1 MGGWI
6 GVSLGSFAFNY
17 FHHLDNAFSFLIL
30 WLGSIHQFF
39 FGSEASI
46 YRMC

>member
-17 FHHLDNAFSFLIL
+17 FHHLDKAFSFLITL
-30 WLGSIHQFF
+30 VRFNTSIF